1 VGKVAPMTH
10 RCAICSDPH
19 GGCYGYGW
27 PGPYSKLPK
36 AKRGFLWSCAD
47 CRPQAE
53 ARWAKATQ
61 PTIAHTAPKENP
73 QGSLL

>member
-1 VGKVAPMTH
+1 MTH

-27 PGPYSKLPK
+27 PGPWSKLPK
-36 AKRGFLWSCAD
+36 AKRGFLWSCHA

-53 ARWAKATQ
+53 ARWLKATQ
-61 PTIAHTAPKENP
+61 IQPTETPQPA